1 MKSRLLETIAAAAG
15 VAWLC
20 GCSTASLFDSET
32 PVPTNYV
39 LAAAPLAKAPT
50 PSRASTIDLAIAR
63 PDVIPGLDSRHI
75 AVQKGRLLD
84 HYKGTEWGGSV
95 SEVVQTLLVGSLDQQ
110 QLFRSVTSEQTRV
123 SADYILDVE
132 VRDFQSEY
140 AEGDGGSPQV
150 RVTFVSRLIRIK
162 DRELIATLVSTAL
175 KPAADNRM
183 GAVAAA
189 FESAAQQAAL
199 DLAGK
204 AASAVATD
212 VDKNPASTEPRKG

>member
-1 MKSRLLETIAAAAG
+1 MKPRILETIAAVAG
-15 VAWLC
+15 VTWLC

-32 PVPTNYV
+32 PIPTNYV
-39 LAAAPLAKAPT
+39 LAAAPPAKAPT
-50 PSRASTIDLAIAR
+50 QSLASNIDLAIAR

-140 AEGDGGSPQV
+140 VEGEGSPQV

-204 AASAVATD
+204 AASAVAGD
-212 VDKNPASTEPRKG
+212 VDKNPASAGPRKG